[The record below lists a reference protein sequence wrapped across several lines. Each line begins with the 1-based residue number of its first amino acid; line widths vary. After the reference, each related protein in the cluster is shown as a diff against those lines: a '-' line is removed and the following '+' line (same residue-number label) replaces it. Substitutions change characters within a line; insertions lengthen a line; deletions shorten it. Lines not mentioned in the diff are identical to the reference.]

1 MPLLSAHNPSDLNDS
16 QTESSKILSH
26 VGSLAKFVMGLCAFS
41 MRKKGEGVRTD
52 TDYDQLWPQFYAT
65 LYFLENIS

>member
-1 MPLLSAHNPSDLNDS
+1 MPLLSAHNPSDLNDF

-26 VGSLAKFVMGLCAFS
+26 VGSLSKFVMGLCVFS
-41 MRKKGEGVRTD
+41 MRRGERVMTH
-52 TDYDQLWPQFYAT
+52 TEYDQLEPQFYAL